1 MLDMKWVRDHYDE
14 VAEMLASRNN
24 AFPLDR
30 YKELDEERRK
40 TLLRVE
46 ALKEKR
52 NSGSKE
58 VAVKKKAGED
68 TSALQNEIRA
78 LGEEIKELDDKSAEI
93 QNELDEL
100 ALKLPNMPHSSVPKG
115 KDEHDNVEMRRWGEP
130 RKFDFE
136 PKPHWELGEALGIMD
151 FERGVKLAESRFTVL
166 KGAGARLERGLM
178 NFMLDL
184 HTTQHGFPARAS
196 SRSSPR
202 TSTAARTT
210 TFGSS
215 RPPKCRSRTCTRV
228 KRSRSPSFRN
238 TSAPTLTASAA
249 RPAATAATC
258 AECCASTSSTRSRW

>member
-78 LGEEIKELDDKSAEI
+78 AGERHARPLVFI
-93 QNELDEL
+93 QDGRRA
-100 ALKLPNMPHSSVPKG
+100 ALREAAAHDHGHIIGPGQAAGFGKLIFVS
-115 KDEHDNVEMRRWGEP
+115 
-130 RKFDFE
+130 F
-136 PKPHWELGEALGIMD
+136 
-151 FERGVKLAESRFTVL
+151 
-166 KGAGARLERGLM
+166 
-178 NFMLDL
+178 
-184 HTTQHGFPARAS
+184 
-196 SRSSPR
+196 
-202 TSTAARTT
+202 
-210 TFGSS
+210 
-215 RPPKCRSRTCTRV
+215 V
-228 KRSRSPSFRN
+228 KRIIFRDDPCDGHGRRSPFCVSF
-238 TSAPTLTASAA
+238 SAVSGFIIA
-249 RPAATAATC
+249 
-258 AECCASTSSTRSRW
+258 

>member
-46 ALKEKR
+46 SLKEKR

-68 TSALQNEIRA
+68 TTALQNEIRA

-136 PKPHWELGEALGIMD
+136 PKPRHHGL
-151 FERGVKLAESRFTVL
+151 R
-166 KGAGARLERGLM
+166 ARR
-178 NFMLDL
+178 
-184 HTTQHGFPARAS
+184 QAR
-196 SRSSPR
+196 
-202 TSTAARTT
+202 
-210 TFGSS
+210 
-215 RPPKCRSRTCTRV
+215 
-228 KRSRSPSFRN
+228 
-238 TSAPTLTASAA
+238 
-249 RPAATAATC
+249 
-258 AECCASTSSTRSRW
+258 